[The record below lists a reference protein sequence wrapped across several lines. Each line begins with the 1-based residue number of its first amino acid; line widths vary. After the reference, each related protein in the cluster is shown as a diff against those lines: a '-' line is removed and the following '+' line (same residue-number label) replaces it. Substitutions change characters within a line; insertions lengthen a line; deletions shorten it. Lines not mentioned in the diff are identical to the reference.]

1 MPGNCMEHFS
11 SKGNA
16 VLMRGNGRGF
26 HWEKG
31 SVHAREAFQSEPLRA
46 RPCTGKGD
54 HSILLQAETPPPFML
69 MGWNGELNSYEQEK
83 CKSHR
88 LGVLSLDYEELIVL
102 PNVVRGI
109 FQTGL

>member
-1 MPGNCMEHFS
+1 MPGNSWERFS
-11 SKGNA
+11 SEGSA
-16 VLMRGNGRGF
+16 VLMRGDGRGF

-54 HSILLQAETPPPFML
+54 HSILLQAETPLPFVL
-69 MGWNGELNSYEQEK
+69 MEWNGKLNSYEQEK
-83 CKSHR
+83 CKSHK
-88 LGVLSLDYEELIVL
+88 LGVLSLDFKESIVL
-102 PNVVRGI
+102 PNDVGGI

>member
-1 MPGNCMEHFS
+1 
-11 SKGNA
+11 
-16 VLMRGNGRGF
+16 MRGSGRGF

-54 HSILLQAETPPPFML
+54 HSILLQAGTPPPFVL
-69 MGWNGELNSYEQEK
+69 MEWNGKLSSYEQEK
-83 CKSHR
+83 CKSHKR
-88 LGVLSLDYEELIVL
+88 GVLSLDYEELMVL
-102 PNVVRGI
+102 LNVVRGI